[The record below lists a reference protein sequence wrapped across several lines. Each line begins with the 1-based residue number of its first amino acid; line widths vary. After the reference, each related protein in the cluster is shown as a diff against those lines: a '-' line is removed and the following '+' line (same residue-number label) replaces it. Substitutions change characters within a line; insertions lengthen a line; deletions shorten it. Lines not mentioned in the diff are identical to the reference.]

1 MKKRNEVDVKE
12 TWKIEDLYENDEA
25 FFKDLE
31 RVENLSKKFE
41 KNYSNLPDES
51 EEIFKAINEYSDIC
65 GIISN
70 LSNFA
75 AITTEVDTTNPD
87 LGKRYQTY
95 VGRIAEVYARLSF
108 FESSLA
114 KKDED
119 VLKRIGHDHPDFA
132 YYIKRLVE
140 EKPHLLSDETEE
152 VLAKLSPTFEA
163 PATNYSDIRYGD
175 MFIEPIEVDGEK
187 IEINHNNFEEY
198 LESDTNTEIR
208 RKAFKAYHEALR
220 RHEVS
225 TGSVYNTQV
234 NNEKIQSK
242 LKGFDSVFDYLLS
255 FQDIDRKTYDKHL
268 DTIMDE
274 LSVHMRKYA
283 GIIKKLYK
291 LDKMTYA
298 DLKLNIDPDYEPEVS
313 IEEAEGYI
321 LDGLS
326 VLGEDYG
333 KIIKK
338 AFSERWID
346 YAQNI
351 GKRTGAFA
359 SSPYNSH
366 PFIMTTYNNQMS
378 QVMTLSHEL
387 GHAGHFYLA
396 NKNQA
401 CVNTNVSMYFVEA
414 PSTTNEIIMER
425 YLLNKAED
433 DRKKLWVLST
443 MISKTYYHNFVTH
456 FMEASFQRE
465 VYRLID
471 EGKSVGSDDLNRIF
485 KEELEKFWSDS
496 VELTEGAELT
506 WMRQP
511 HYYMGLYPYTY
522 SAGLTIGTMVSD
534 KVVNG
539 DQKDRNNWLEVLKAG
554 STLGPMDLAKKAG
567 VDMTDTKALS
577 EAIEFIGSIIDQ
589 IDELCEKLGM
599 YK

>member
-1 MKKRNEVDVKE
+1 MKKRNEVDIKE
-12 TWKIEDLYENDEA
+12 TWKLEDLYPNDQA
-25 FFKDLE
+25 FYKDLE
-31 RVENLSKKFE
+31 KVENLSEDFYQK
-41 KNYSNLPDES
+41 YLDLGDEP
-51 EEIFKAINEYSDIC
+51 ERIFKAIEEYSDIC
-65 GIISN
+65 GLISN
-70 LSNFA
+70 LGTFA
-75 AITTEVDTTNPD
+75 SISTEVDTTNPD
-87 LGKRYQTY
+87 LGKRYQAY
-95 VGRIAEVYARLSF
+95 MGRIAEVYAKLSF
-108 FESSLA
+108 FTSSLA
-114 KKDED
+114 KIDKEILDEISKNHKDY
-119 VLKRIGHDHPDFA
+119 A
-132 YYIKRLVE
+132 YYISLI
-140 EKPHLLSDETEE
+140 EKKGDHLLSDQTEE
-152 VLAKLSPTFEA
+152 VLAKLAPTFDA
-163 PATNYSDIRYGD
+163 PYTNYSDIRYGD
-175 MFIEPIEVDGEK
+175 IEVEPIEVDGEK
-187 IEINHNNFEEY
+187 IEINHNSFEEF
-198 LESDTNTEIR
+198 LEADTHTEKR
-208 RKAFKAYHEALR
+208 RKAFKAYHDALR
-220 RHEVS
+220 RHQAS

-234 NNEKIQSK
+234 NNEKIISK
-242 LKGFDSVFDYLLS
+242 FRGYDSVFDYLLD
-255 FQDIDRKTYDKHL
+255 FQDIDRKVYDKHI
-268 DTIMDE
+268 DTIMEE
-274 LSVHMRKYA
+274 LAPHMRKYA

-313 IEEAEGYI
+313 IEKAEELI

-333 KIIKK
+333 EILKK
-338 AFSERWID
+338 AFSDRWID

-359 SSPYNSH
+359 ASPYKSH

-378 QVMTLSHEL
+378 QVMTLAHEL

-396 NKNQA
+396 NAAQA
-401 CVNTNVSMYFVEA
+401 CVNTDVSMYFVES

-433 DRKKLWVLST
+433 DRQKLWVLST

-456 FMEASFQRE
+456 FLEAAYQRE

-471 EGKSVGSDDLNRIF
+471 EGKSVGSEDLNRIF
-485 KEELEKFWSDS
+485 KDQLEKFWGDS
-496 VELTEGAELT
+496 VELVDGAELT

-539 DQKDRNNWLEVLKAG
+539 SQADRENWLEVLKAG

-577 EAIEFIGSIIDQ
+577 EAIAFIGSIIDQ
-589 IDELCEKLGM
+589 IDDLCEKLGM